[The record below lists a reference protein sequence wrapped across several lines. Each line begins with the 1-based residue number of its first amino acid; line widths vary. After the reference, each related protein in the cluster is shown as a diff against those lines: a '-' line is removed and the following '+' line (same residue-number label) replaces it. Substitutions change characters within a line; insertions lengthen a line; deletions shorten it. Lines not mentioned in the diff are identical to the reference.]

1 MKYEQWLTN
10 PIRFKAMTGYTVEA
24 FQALLP
30 YFEQVHDRY
39 LTTHQLNGKPRSGL
53 RKFVLYANSPLASVA
68 ERLAFILSYYKLNPL
83 QEQHADTF
91 GLQQQQCN
99 LFLHGLKVI
108 LDQSLALAQVVPAQ
122 TEKALQTKLAAIQV
136 NEPDNEASKT
146 LLHDG
151 AEREIPRPQD
161 PAQQQENYSG
171 KKKKH
176 TRKNALIINSLCLVL
191 FVSATVAG
199 KIHDK
204 KIADTSYSIP
214 KGFTLWQDTG
224 YQGYKPEGVLIQQP
238 RKKPRGKELTTQQK
252 QDNQQISR
260 FRVRIEHP
268 IGSIKRYR
276 IVKRGRP
283 ADECRLRKNEFVE
296 NIFLTCAA
304 LHNFRLRLKPFNYE
318 IKAT

>member
-1 MKYEQWLTN
+1 MKYEQWLSN

-24 FQALLP
+24 FQSLLP
-30 YFEQVHDRY
+30 YFEQIHDRY
-39 LTTHQLNGKPRSGL
+39 LTTHQLNGKRRSGL
-53 RKFVLYANSPLASVA
+53 RKFVLYANSPLPTIA

-108 LDQSLALAQVVPAQ
+108 LDQSLVLADVVPAQ
-122 TEKALQTKLAAIQV
+122 TEKALQAKLADIRV
-136 NEPDNEASKT
+136 NEPDNQASKT

-151 AEREIPRPQD
+151 TEREIPRPQD
-161 PAQQQENYSG
+161 PDQQQANYSG

-176 TRKNALIINSLCLVL
+176 TLKNAVVINSLCLVL

-204 KIADTSYSIP
+204 KIADTYYCIP

-238 RKKPRGKELTTQQK
+238 LKKPPGKELTPQQK
-252 QDNQQISR
+252 QDNQQISS
-260 FRVRIEHP
+260 FRVRIEHA

-276 IVKRGRP
+276 IVK
-283 ADECRLRKNEFVE
+283 DECRLRKNRFVE

-318 IKAT
+318 IKLT

>member
-1 MKYEQWLTN
+1 MKYEQWLSHPT
-10 PIRFKAMTGYTVEA
+10 RFKAMTGCTVES

-39 LTTHQLNGKPRSGL
+39 LTTYQLNGKPRSGL
-53 RKFVLYANSPLASVA
+53 RKFVLYANSPLPTVA

-108 LDQSLALAQVVPAQ
+108 LDQSLQLAGVVPAQ
-122 TEKALQTKLAAIQV
+122 KETELQTKLADILA

-151 AEREIPRPQD
+151 SEREIPRPQD
-161 PAQQQENYSG
+161 LDQQAANYSG

-176 TRKNALIINSLCLVL
+176 TLKNAVVINSLCWVL
-191 FVSATVAG
+191 FVSTTVAG
-199 KIHDK
+199 KMHDK
-204 KIADTSYSIP
+204 KIADTYYSIP

-224 YQGYKPEGVLIQQP
+224 YQGYQPEGVLIQQP
-238 RKKPRGKELTTQQK
+238 LKKPRGKELTAQQK
-252 QDNQQISR
+252 EDNRMISS
-260 FRVRIEHP
+260 FRVRIEHA

-276 IVKRGRP
+276 IVK
-283 ADECRLRKNEFVE
+283 DECRLRKNQFVE

-304 LHNFRLRLKPFNYE
+304 LHNFRLRLKPFSYE
-318 IKAT
+318 VKPT